1 MQFQTDHVMIDVSI
15 VSCAQV
21 QIKKDYYKP
30 YHAAVK
36 DMLLKPIEHEIYS
49 RMPGNEWSSVKQ
61 DS

>member
-1 MQFQTDHVMIDVSI
+1 MIDVSI